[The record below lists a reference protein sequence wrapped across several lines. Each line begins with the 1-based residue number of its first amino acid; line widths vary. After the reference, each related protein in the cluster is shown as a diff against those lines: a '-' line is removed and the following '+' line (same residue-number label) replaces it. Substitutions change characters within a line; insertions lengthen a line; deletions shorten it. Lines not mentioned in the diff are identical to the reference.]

1 MNIGMRQTAN
11 LQHRL
16 VMTPKLQQA
25 IQVLLMSRLDL
36 NQHLSQQLE
45 LNPLLEEISD
55 DGEIEEITDLEGLD
69 PDTQWNEPEEI
80 IDREDKEPDF
90 EWTDFLDD
98 SLHRSESGEFEHW
111 ENNENQRPADIA
123 CFQVLHDFLMEQL
136 SVAPFSEIERRIGE
150 QIIGN
155 LDDNGRLRTSPL
167 FDLNPSFQTYLDN
180 EILSEHLRKA
190 IEKGLRKEL
199 ENDEISLSQNATV
212 TLKSEDSCW
221 LITDVADEQTYTV
234 KKEDGQLNIYTITL
248 EDIAAAVGCDLDD
261 VEAVLYFIQ
270 NHFEPIGIAYRTI
283 PETLLTQM
291 RAAQIE
297 NSLAENVIRHHWE
310 DLTNNHLQ
318 RIAQGLGVQIN
329 EVVEARELIG
339 TLDPYPGR
347 HFFDPRDPRAP
358 ETIIPDVTVEKIDGE
373 YRVTTN
379 DDGMPRL
386 RLNPVYVDWMI
397 NGNKN
402 LDSKTKE
409 WLEVRRTQARDLLQ
423 SIVQRRQTI
432 ARVTDAIFEVQ
443 ADFLEQ
449 GVEGLKPLVLKQIAE
464 MAGVHEST
472 VSRVT
477 SNKYVETPQGIYRL
491 KYFFSGELL
500 TDSGSN
506 MAATTVKEKIKEMID
521 NEDAAKPLSDKAISD
536 ALKAQGIHTAR
547 RTVAKYREEL
557 DILPSPKRKRKW

>member
-98 SLHRSESGEFEHW
+98 SLHRGGSGEFEHW

-155 LDDNGRLRTSPL
+155 LDDNGRLRTGPL

-297 NSLAENVIRHHWE
+297 NSLAEKVIRHHWE

>member
-98 SLHRSESGEFEHW
+98 SLHRGESGEFEHW

-155 LDDNGRLRTSPL
+155 LDDNGRLRTGPL

-199 ENDEISLSQNATV
+199 ENDKISLSQNATV

-221 LITDVADEQTYTV
+221 LIADVADEQTYTV

-297 NSLAENVIRHHWE
+297 NSLAEKVIRHHWE

-386 RLNPVYVDWMI
+386 RLNPVYVNWMI

>member
-1 MNIGMRQTAN
+1 MNVGMRQTAN

-36 NQHLSQQLE
+36 RQHLSQQLE
-45 LNPLLEEISD
+45 QNPLLEEIAEED
-55 DGEIEEITDLEGLD
+55 ELEEIIDLEGFD

-90 EWTDFLDD
+90 DWKDFLDD
-98 SLHRSESGEFEHW
+98 SFHRGESGEFEHW
-111 ENNENQRPADIA
+111 ENNEDQRSSDIA
-123 CFQVLHDFLMEQL
+123 GFQSLHDFLMQQL
-136 SVAPFSEIERRIGE
+136 SIAPFSEMERRIGE

-155 LDDNGRLRTSPL
+155 LDDNGQLRTGPL
-167 FDLNPSFQTYLDN
+167 FNINPLLQGDLDN
-180 EILSEHLRKA
+180 ELLSEYLRKTV
-190 IEKGLRKEL
+190 EKGLHKEL
-199 ENDEISLSQNATV
+199 ESDEISLSQNATITV
-212 TLKSEDSCW
+212 KSEGNCW
-221 LITDVADEQTYTV
+221 FITDGPDEQTYTI
-234 KKEDGQLNIYTITL
+234 KKEDGQLNLYNITL
-248 EDIAAAVGCDLDD
+248 EDIAATISSDVDE
-261 VEAVLYFIQ
+261 VEAVLHFIH

-291 RAAQIE
+291 RTAQIDNPLVE
-297 NSLAENVIRHHWE
+297 EVIKHYWE

-318 RIAQGLGVQIN
+318 RIAQGLGVQIS
-329 EVVEARELIG
+329 EIVEARELIS

-347 HFFDPRDPRAP
+347 HFSDPRDPRAP
-358 ETIIPDVTVEKIDGE
+358 ETIIPDVTIEKIDGA
-373 YRVTTN
+373 YRVITN

-386 RLNPVYVDWMI
+386 RLNPVYIDWMT

-402 LDSKTKE
+402 LDTKTKE

-449 GVEGLKPLVLKQIAE
+449 GVEGLKPLVLKQIAD

-491 KYFFSGELL
+491 KYFFSGELP

-506 MAATTVKEKIKEMID
+506 VAATTVKEKIKDMIE

-536 ALKAQGIHTAR
+536 ILEAQGIHTAR

>member
-1 MNIGMRQTAN
+1 MNVGMRQTAS

-36 NQHLSQQLE
+36 QQHLSQQLE
-45 LNPLLEEISD
+45 QNPLLEEMQD
-55 DGEIEEITDLEGLD
+55 DELEEITDLEGPD

-90 EWTDFLDD
+90 DWKDFLDD
-98 SLHRSESGEFEHW
+98 SFHRGESGEFEHW
-111 ENNENQRPADIA
+111 DNNEDQRPADIA
-123 CFQVLHDFLMEQL
+123 YFQSLHDFLMEQL
-136 SVAPFSEIERRIGE
+136 SIAPFSEMERRIGE

-155 LDDNGRLRTSPL
+155 LDDNGQLRTVPL
-167 FDLNPSFQTYLDN
+167 FGVHLSFQSDLDN
-180 EILSEHLRKA
+180 GILPETLQQA
-190 IEKGLRKEL
+190 IEKGLRKAL
-199 ENDEISLSQNATV
+199 ENDEILLSQNATV
-212 TLKSEDSCW
+212 TVKSEDSCW
-221 LITDVADEQTYTV
+221 LITDVEYEQIYTV
-234 KKEDGQLNIYTITL
+234 KKESDQLQIYSITL
-248 EDIAAAVGCDLDD
+248 EDIAVSVGCDVDE
-261 VEAVLYFIQ
+261 VEAVLHFIQ

-291 RAAQIE
+291 RAAQI
-297 NSLAENVIRHHWE
+297 NCSLAEDIIKHHWE

-318 RIAQGLGVQIN
+318 RIAQGLGVQIS
-329 EVVEARELIG
+329 EIVEARELIG

-347 HFFDPRDPRAP
+347 HFSDPRDPRAP
-358 ETIIPDVTVEKIDGE
+358 ETIVPDVTVEKIEGE
-373 YRVTTN
+373 YRITTN

-386 RLNPVYVDWMI
+386 RLNPVYVDWMT
-397 NGNKN
+397 NGNKD
-402 LDSKTKE
+402 LDPKTKE

-449 GVEGLKPLVLKQIAE
+449 GVEGLKPLVLKQIAD

-491 KYFFSGELL
+491 KYFFSGELS

-506 MAATTVKEKIKEMID
+506 VAATTVKEKIKDMIE

-536 ALKAQGIHTAR
+536 ALEAQGIHTAR

>member
-36 NQHLSQQLE
+36 KQHLSQQLE
-45 LNPLLEEISD
+45 LNPLLEEMLD
-55 DGEIEEITDLEGLD
+55 DAEIEEIIDLEGLD

-90 EWTDFLDD
+90 DWTDFLDD
-98 SLHRSESGEFEHW
+98 SLHRGESGEFEHW
-111 ENNENQRPADIA
+111 ENNDNQRPADTA
-123 CFQVLHDFLMEQL
+123 CFQSLHDFLIQQL
-136 SVAPFSEIERRIGE
+136 SIAPLSETDRRIGE

-155 LDDNGRLRTSPL
+155 LDDNGRLQAVPL
-167 FDLNPSFQTYLDN
+167 FDINPSLQSDLDDGV
-180 EILSEHLRKA
+180 LSEDLRKRL
-190 IEKGLRKEL
+190 EKGLRRAL
-199 ENDEISLSQNATV
+199 GSDEISLSPNATV
-212 TLKSEDSCW
+212 TVESEDSCW
-221 LITDVADEQTYTV
+221 LITDAAAEQTYTV
-234 KKEDGQLNIYTITL
+234 KKEDDQLNIYNITL
-248 EDIAAAVGCDLDD
+248 EDIAATIGCDLDS
-261 VEAVLYFIQ
+261 VEAVLHFIH

-283 PETLLTQM
+283 PETLLTQL
-291 RAAQIE
+291 RVAQID
-297 NSLAENVIRHHWE
+297 NPLAEDIIKHHWE

-318 RIAQGLGVQIN
+318 RIAQGLGVEIG

-339 TLDPYPGR
+339 ALDPYPGR
-347 HFFDPRDPRAP
+347 HFSDPRDPRVS
-358 ETIIPDVTVEKIDGE
+358 ETIIPEVIVEKIDGE
-373 YRVTTN
+373 YRIITN

-386 RLNPVYVDWMI
+386 RLNPVYVNWMI
-397 NGNKN
+397 NGNKR
-402 LDSKTKE
+402 LDTKTKE

-432 ARVTDAIFEVQ
+432 ARVTEAIFEVQ

-521 NEDAAKPLSDKAISD
+521 NEDVAKPLSDKAISD

-547 RTVAKYREEL
+547 RTVAKYREGL

>member
-1 MNIGMRQTAN
+1 MNVGMRQTAS

-36 NQHLSQQLE
+36 KQHLSQQME
-45 LNPLLEEISD
+45 QNPLLEEIPED
-55 DGEIEEITDLEGLD
+55 DELEEITDLEGLD

-90 EWTDFLDD
+90 DWQDFLDD
-98 SLHRSESGEFEHW
+98 SFHRGESGEFEHW
-111 ENNENQRPADIA
+111 ENNEDQRPSDIA
-123 CFQVLHDFLMEQL
+123 GFLTLHDFLMQQL
-136 SVAPFSEIERRIGE
+136 SVAPFSETDRKIGE

-155 LDDNGRLRTSPL
+155 LDDNGQLRASSL
-167 FDLNPSFQTYLDN
+167 FEINSLVQSDLNSET
-180 EILSEHLRKA
+180 LSEYLRKT
-190 IEKGLRKEL
+190 IEKGLRKAL
-199 ENDEISLSQNATV
+199 ENDEISLSEGTTITV
-212 TLKSEDSCW
+212 KSEDNCW
-221 LITDVADEQTYTV
+221 LITDVEDGQTYTI
-234 KKEDGQLNIYTITL
+234 KNENGQLNLYSITL
-248 EDIAAAVGCDLDD
+248 EDIADAIDCDVAE
-261 VEAVLYFIQ
+261 VEAVLEFIH
-270 NHFEPIGIAYRTI
+270 NYFEPIGIAYRTI

-291 RAAQIE
+291 KAAQID
-297 NSLAENVIRHHWE
+297 NSLAAAVITDYWD

-318 RIAQGLGVQIN
+318 RIAQGLGVQISEIV
-329 EVVEARELIG
+329 EVRELIG

-347 HFFDPRDPRAP
+347 HFSDPRDPRAP
-358 ETIIPDVTVEKIDGE
+358 ETIIPDVTVEKIDGA
-373 YRVTTN
+373 YRIITN

-386 RLNPVYVDWMI
+386 RLNPVYIDWMM

-409 WLEVRRTQARDLLQ
+409 WLEARRTQAKDLLQ

-449 GVEGLKPLVLKQIAE
+449 GVEGLKPLVLKQIAD

-491 KYFFSGELL
+491 KYFFSGELPS
-500 TDSGSN
+500 DSGSN
-506 MAATTVKEKIKEMID
+506 VAATTVKEKIKNMIE
-521 NEDAAKPLSDKAISD
+521 NEDAAKPLSDKAIAD
-536 ALKAQGIHTAR
+536 ALEAQGIHTAR

-557 DILPSPKRKRKW
+557 NILPSPKRRRKW

>member
-1 MNIGMRQTAN
+1 MNIGMRQTVN

-98 SLHRSESGEFEHW
+98 SLHRGESGEFEHW

-136 SVAPFSEIERRIGE
+136 SVAPFSEIERRISE

-155 LDDNGRLRTSPL
+155 LDDNGRLRTGPL
-167 FDLNPSFQTYLDN
+167 FNLNPSFQTYLDN

-297 NSLAENVIRHHWE
+297 NSLAEKVIRHHWE

-449 GVEGLKPLVLKQIAE
+449 GIEGLKPLVLKQIAE

>member
-1 MNIGMRQTAN
+1 MNVGMRHTAS
-11 LQHRL
+11 LQQRL

-36 NQHLSQQLE
+36 EQHLSQQLE
-45 LNPLLEEISD
+45 QNPLLEEIQD
-55 DGEIEEITDLEGLD
+55 DEIEEITDLEGLD

-90 EWTDFLDD
+90 DWKDFLDD
-98 SLHRSESGEFEHW
+98 SFHQGESGVFEHW
-111 ENNENQRPADIA
+111 DNNEDQRPADIA
-123 CFQVLHDFLMEQL
+123 YFQSLHDFLMDQL
-136 SVAPFSEIERRIGE
+136 SVAPFSEMERRIGE

-155 LDDNGRLRTSPL
+155 LNDNGQLRAVPL
-167 FDLNPSFQTYLDN
+167 FGVHLSFQSDLDN
-180 EILSEHLRKA
+180 GTLSEILRKA
-190 IEKGLRKEL
+190 VEKGLRGAL
-199 ENDEISLSQNATV
+199 ENDEISVSQNVTV
-212 TLKSEDSCW
+212 TVKSEDSCW
-221 LITDVADEQTYTV
+221 LITDVEYEQTYTI
-234 KKEDGQLNIYTITL
+234 KKEANQLQIYSITL
-248 EDIAAAVGCDLDD
+248 EDLAAAVGCDVDE
-261 VEAVLYFIQ
+261 VEAILYFIQ

-291 RAAQIE
+291 RAAQIDYP
-297 NSLAENVIRHHWE
+297 LAEEIIKHHWE

-318 RIAQGLGVQIN
+318 RIAQGLGVQIS

-347 HFFDPRDPRAP
+347 HFSDSRDPRAP
-358 ETIIPDVTVEKIDGE
+358 ETIVPDVTVEKIDGE
-373 YRVTTN
+373 YRIITN

-386 RLNPVYVDWMI
+386 RLNPVYIDWMT

-402 LDSKTKE
+402 LDPKTKE
-409 WLEVRRTQARDLLQ
+409 WLEARRTQARDLLQ

-432 ARVTDAIFEVQ
+432 ARVTDAIFEIQ
-443 ADFLEQ
+443 ADFLER
-449 GVEGLKPLVLKQIAE
+449 GVEGLKPLVLKQIAN

-491 KYFFSGELL
+491 KYFFSGELP

-506 MAATTVKEKIKEMID
+506 VAATTVKEKIKDMIE
-521 NEDAAKPLSDKAISD
+521 NENAAKPLSDKAISD

-557 DILPSPKRKRKW
+557 HILPSPKRKRKW

>member
-98 SLHRSESGEFEHW
+98 SLHRGESGEFEHW

-155 LDDNGRLRTSPL
+155 LDDNGRLRTGPL

-297 NSLAENVIRHHWE
+297 NSLAEKVIRHHWE

-449 GVEGLKPLVLKQIAE
+449 GIEGLKPLVLKQIAE

>member
-98 SLHRSESGEFEHW
+98 SLHRGESGEFEHW

-297 NSLAENVIRHHWE
+297 NSLAEKVIRHHWE

-386 RLNPVYVDWMI
+386 RLNPVYVNWMI

-402 LDSKTKE
+402 LDSKTNE

-449 GVEGLKPLVLKQIAE
+449 GVKGLKPLVLKQIAE

>member
-1 MNIGMRQTAN
+1 MNVGMRQTAN
-11 LQHRL
+11 LQQRV

-36 NQHLSQQLE
+36 TQHLSQQLE
-45 LNPLLEEISD
+45 QNPLLEEIPED
-55 DGEIEEITDLEGLD
+55 NEIEETTDLEGLD

-90 EWTDFLDD
+90 DWKDFLDD
-98 SLHRSESGEFEHW
+98 SFHRGESGEFEHW
-111 ENNENQRPADIA
+111 ENNEDQHPADIA
-123 CFQVLHDFLMEQL
+123 CFQSLHDFLMQQL
-136 SVAPFSEIERRIGE
+136 SVAPFSETDRRIGE

-155 LDDNGRLRTSPL
+155 LDDDGQLRTVSLFDINPL
-167 FDLNPSFQTYLDN
+167 FQSDLDN
-180 EILSEHLRKA
+180 GTLSENLRKA
-190 IEKGLRKEL
+190 LEKRLCKAFES
-199 ENDEISLSQNATV
+199 DAISLSQNVTV
-212 TLKSEDSCW
+212 TVKSEDSCW
-221 LITDVADEQTYTV
+221 LLTDAVDEQTYTV
-234 KKEDGQLNIYTITL
+234 RKEEGQLNIYNITL
-248 EDIAAAVGCDLDD
+248 EDIAAAVDCEVDE
-261 VEAVLYFIQ
+261 VEAVLHFIQ
-270 NHFEPIGIAYRTI
+270 NHFDPIGIAYRTI
-283 PETLLTQM
+283 PETLLIQM
-291 RAAQIE
+291 RVAQID
-297 NSLAENVIRHHWE
+297 NPLAEDIIKCHWE

-318 RIAQGLGVQIN
+318 RIAQGLGVPISKI
-329 EVVEARELIG
+329 VEARELIG

-347 HFFDPRDPRAP
+347 HFSDPIDPRAP
-358 ETIIPDVTVEKIDGE
+358 ETIIPDVTIEKIDGK

-386 RLNPVYVDWMI
+386 RLNPVYVDWMT

-402 LDSKTKE
+402 LDAETKE

-449 GVEGLKPLVLKQIAE
+449 GIEGLKPLVLKQIAE

-491 KYFFSGELL
+491 KYFFSGELP

-506 MAATTVKEKIKEMID
+506 VAATTVKEKIKDMIE
-521 NEDAAKPLSDKAISD
+521 NEDAAKPLSDQALSD
-536 ALKAQGIHTAR
+536 ALEAQGIHTAR

>member
-1 MNIGMRQTAN
+1 MNAGMRQTAS

-25 IQVLLMSRLDL
+25 IQVLLMSRMDL
-36 NQHLSQQLE
+36 TQHLSQQLE
-45 LNPLLEEISD
+45 QNPLLEEIPEND
-55 DGEIEEITDLEGLD
+55 EIEEITDLEGLD

-90 EWTDFLDD
+90 DWQDFLDD
-98 SLHRSESGEFEHW
+98 SFHRGESGEFEHW
-111 ENNENQRPADIA
+111 GNNEDQRPSDIA
-123 CFQVLHDFLMEQL
+123 GFQTLHDFLMQQL
-136 SVAPFSEIERRIGE
+136 SVAPFSETDRKIGE

-155 LDDNGRLRTSPL
+155 LDDNGQFRASPL
-167 FDLNPSFQTYLDN
+167 FEINPLAQSDLNS
-180 EILSEHLRKA
+180 EVLSEYLHKA
-190 IEKGLRKEL
+190 IENGLRKEL
-199 ENDEISLSQNATV
+199 ENGDISLSQSTTITV
-212 TLKSEDSCW
+212 KSEDSRW
-221 LITDVADEQTYTV
+221 LITDAEDSQTYII
-234 KKEDGQLNIYTITL
+234 KNEDGQLNLYSITL
-248 EDIAAAVGCDLDD
+248 EDIAGAIPCDVDK
-261 VEAVLYFIQ
+261 VEAVLDFIH

-291 RAAQIE
+291 KAAQID
-297 NSLAENVIRHHWE
+297 NPLAEAVIKSYWE

-318 RIAQGLGVQIN
+318 RIAQGLEVQISEIV
-329 EVVEARELIG
+329 EVRELIG

-347 HFFDPRDPRAP
+347 HFSDPRDPRAS

-373 YRVTTN
+373 YRITTN

-386 RLNPVYVDWMI
+386 RLNPIYIDWMM

-402 LDSKTKE
+402 LDNKTKE

-449 GVEGLKPLVLKQIAE
+449 GVDGLKPLVLKQIAD

-491 KYFFSGELL
+491 KYFFSGELP

-506 MAATTVKEKIKEMID
+506 VAATTVKEKIKNMIG

-536 ALKAQGIHTAR
+536 ALEAEGIHTAR

-557 DILPSPKRKRKW
+557 NILPSPKRKRKW

>member
-45 LNPLLEEISD
+45 LNPLLEEVSD

-90 EWTDFLDD
+90 DWTDFLDD
-98 SLHRSESGEFEHW
+98 SLHRGESREFEHW
-111 ENNENQRPADIA
+111 ENNENQRPADTA
-123 CFQVLHDFLMEQL
+123 CFQSLHDFLMQQL
-136 SVAPFSEIERRIGE
+136 SITPLSKTERRIGE

-155 LDDNGRLRTSPL
+155 LDDNGRLQAVPL
-167 FDLNPSFQTYLDN
+167 FNINPSFQSDLADGL
-180 EILSEHLRKA
+180 LSKDLRKA
-190 IEKGLRKEL
+190 LEKGLRRAL
-199 ENDEISLSQNATV
+199 GSNEISLSQNATV
-212 TLKSEDSCW
+212 NVELEDSCW
-221 LITDVADEQTYTV
+221 LITDAVDAQTYTV
-234 KKEDGQLNIYTITL
+234 KEEDGQLNIYIITL
-248 EDIAAAVGCDLDD
+248 EDIAVTIGCDLAD
-261 VEAVLYFIQ
+261 VEAVLHFIH

-283 PETLLTQM
+283 PETLLTQL
-291 RAAQIE
+291 RVAQID
-297 NSLAENVIRHHWE
+297 NPLAEDIIKHHWE

-318 RIAQGLGVQIN
+318 RIAQGLGVEIG

-347 HFFDPRDPRAP
+347 HFSDPRDPRAP
-358 ETIIPDVTVEKIDGE
+358 ETIIPEVIVEKIEGE
-373 YRVTTN
+373 YRIITN

-386 RLNPVYVDWMI
+386 RLNPVYVDWMT

-402 LDSKTKE
+402 LDAKTKE

-432 ARVTDAIFEVQ
+432 ARVTEAIFEVQ

-449 GVEGLKPLVLKQIAE
+449 GIEGLKPLVLKQIAD

-491 KYFFSGELL
+491 KYFFSGELP

>member
-98 SLHRSESGEFEHW
+98 SLHRGESGEFEHW

>member
-1 MNIGMRQTAN
+1 MNVGMRQTAN

-36 NQHLSQQLE
+36 KQHLSQQLE
-45 LNPLLEEISD
+45 QNPLLEEISED
-55 DGEIEEITDLEGLD
+55 DELEEITDLEGLD

-90 EWTDFLDD
+90 DWQDFLDD
-98 SLHRSESGEFEHW
+98 SFHRGESGEFEHW
-111 ENNENQRPADIA
+111 ENNEDQRSSDIA
-123 CFQVLHDFLMEQL
+123 GFQTLHDFLMQQL
-136 SVAPFSEIERRIGE
+136 SVAPFSETDRKIGE

-155 LDDNGRLRTSPL
+155 LNDNGQLRAGPL
-167 FDLNPSFQTYLDN
+167 FQINPLAQSDLNS
-180 EILSEHLRKA
+180 EVLSEYLRKT
-190 IEKGLRKEL
+190 IEKGLRKAL
-199 ENDEISLSQNATV
+199 ENGEISLSEGTTITV
-212 TLKSEDSCW
+212 KSEDSCW
-221 LITDVADEQTYTV
+221 IITDSENGQTYTI
-234 KKEDGQLNIYTITL
+234 KIENNQLNLYNITL
-248 EDIAAAVGCDLDD
+248 EDIAGAIGCEVAE
-261 VEAVLYFIQ
+261 VEAVWEFIH

-291 RAAQIE
+291 KTAQID
-297 NSLAENVIRHHWE
+297 NPLAEAVIMDYWE

-318 RIAQGLGVQIN
+318 RIAQGLGAQISEIV
-329 EVVEARELIG
+329 EVRDLIG

-347 HFFDPRDPRAP
+347 HFSDPRDPRAP
-358 ETIIPDVTVEKIDGE
+358 ETIIPDVTVEKIDGA
-373 YRVTTN
+373 YRITTN

-386 RLNPVYVDWMI
+386 RLNPVYIDWMM

-402 LDSKTKE
+402 LDAKTKE
-409 WLEVRRTQARDLLQ
+409 WLEARRTQAKDLLQ

-449 GVEGLKPLVLKQIAE
+449 GVEGLKPLVLKQIAD

-491 KYFFSGELL
+491 KYFFSGELPS
-500 TDSGSN
+500 DSGSKV
-506 MAATTVKEKIKEMID
+506 AATTVKEKIKNMIE

-536 ALKAQGIHTAR
+536 ALEAEGIHTAR

-557 DILPSPKRKRKW
+557 NILPSPKRKRKW

>member
-98 SLHRSESGEFEHW
+98 SLHRGESGEFEHW

-155 LDDNGRLRTSPL
+155 LDDNGRLRTGPL

-297 NSLAENVIRHHWE
+297 NSLAEKVIRHHWE

-449 GVEGLKPLVLKQIAE
+449 GVEGLKPLILKQIAE

>member
-1 MNIGMRQTAN
+1 MNVGMRQTVN

-25 IQVLLMSRLDL
+25 IQILLMSRLDL
-36 NQHLSQQLE
+36 TQHLSQQLE
-45 LNPLLEEISD
+45 QNPLLEEILED
-55 DGEIEEITDLEGLD
+55 DELEGLFDLERLD

-90 EWTDFLDD
+90 DWKDFLDD
-98 SLHRSESGEFEHW
+98 SFHRGESGEFEHW
-111 ENNENQRPADIA
+111 QNNDDQRPSDIA
-123 CFQVLHDFLMEQL
+123 CFQSLHDFLVEQL
-136 SVAPFSEIERRIGE
+136 RVAPFSAMEREIGE

-155 LDDNGRLRTSPL
+155 LDDNGQLRTGPL
-167 FDLNPSFQTYLDN
+167 FDINPVFQNHLDN
-180 EILSEHLRKA
+180 GILSEDLQHV
-190 IEKGLRKEL
+190 IEKGLRKEF
-199 ENDEISLSQNATV
+199 ENDEISLSPSTIVTV
-212 TLKSEDSCW
+212 KSEDSCW
-221 LITDVADEQTYTV
+221 LIIDAAGEQTYTIN
-234 KKEDGQLNIYTITL
+234 KEDGQLNVYNISL
-248 EDIAAAVGCDLDD
+248 EDIAATVSCDVEK
-261 VEAVLYFIQ
+261 VEAVLYFIH
-270 NHFEPIGIAYRTI
+270 NNFEPIGIAYRTI

-297 NSLAENVIRHHWE
+297 NPLAEMVIKHHWK
-310 DLTNNHLQ
+310 DLTDNHLQ
-318 RIAQGLGVQIN
+318 RIAQGLGVQIS
-329 EVVEARELIG
+329 EIVEARELIG

-347 HFFDPRDPRAP
+347 HFSDPRDPRAP
-358 ETIIPDVTVEKIDGE
+358 ETIVPDVTIEKIEGE
-373 YRVTTN
+373 YRVITN

-386 RLNPVYVDWMI
+386 RLNPVYVDWMM

-402 LDSKTKE
+402 LDTNTKE

-432 ARVTDAIFEVQ
+432 VRVTEAIFEVQ

-449 GVEGLKPLVLKQIAE
+449 GIEGLKPLVLKQIAD

-491 KYFFSGELL
+491 KYFFSGELP

-506 MAATTVKEKIKEMID
+506 VAATTVKEKIKDMIE
-521 NEDAAKPLSDKAISD
+521 NEDAAKPLSDKAIAD
-536 ALKAQGIHTAR
+536 ALEAQGIHTAR

>member
-1 MNIGMRQTAN
+1 MNIGMRHTAS
-11 LQHRL
+11 LQQRL

-36 NQHLSQQLE
+36 QQHLSQQLE
-45 LNPLLEEISD
+45 QNPLLEEMQE
-55 DGEIEEITDLEGLD
+55 DGEIEDITDLDGLD

-90 EWTDFLDD
+90 DWQDFLDD
-98 SLHRSESGEFEHW
+98 SFHRGESGEFEHR
-111 ENNENQRPADIA
+111 NNDEDQRPADIA
-123 CFQVLHDFLMEQL
+123 YFQSLHDFLMEQL
-136 SVAPFSEIERRIGE
+136 SVAPFSEMERRIGE

-155 LDDNGRLRTSPL
+155 LDDDGQLRTTPL
-167 FDLNPSFQTYLDN
+167 FGVSLLFQSDLDN
-180 EILSEHLRKA
+180 GDLSEHLRQV
-190 IEKGLRKEL
+190 IEKGLRKALGNNET
-199 ENDEISLSQNATV
+199 SLSQNATI
-212 TLKSEDSCW
+212 TTKSEASCW
-221 LITDVADEQTYTV
+221 LITDVEYEQTYTV
-234 KKEDGQLNIYTITL
+234 RAEEGQLHIYSITL
-248 EDIAAAVGCDLDD
+248 EDIAATIGCDVDE
-261 VEAVLYFIQ
+261 VAAVLYFIQ
-270 NHFEPIGIAYRTI
+270 NHFDPIGIACQTI

-291 RAAQIE
+291 RAAQIDDP
-297 NSLAENVIRHHWE
+297 LAEKILKYHWE

-318 RIAQGLGVQIN
+318 RIAQGLGAQIS
-329 EVVEARELIG
+329 EIVEARELVG
-339 TLDPYPGR
+339 SLDPYPGR
-347 HFFDPRDPRAP
+347 HFSDPKDPRAP
-358 ETIIPDVTVEKIDGE
+358 ETIVPDVTVEKIDGE
-373 YRVTTN
+373 YRITTN

-386 RLNPVYVDWMI
+386 RLNPVYVDWMT

-402 LDSKTKE
+402 LDDKTKE
-409 WLEVRRTQARDLLQ
+409 WLESRRTQARDLLQ

-449 GVEGLKPLVLKQIAE
+449 GIEGLKPLVLKQIAE

-491 KYFFSGELL
+491 KYFFSGELP

-521 NEDAAKPLSDKAISD
+521 NENAAKPLSDKAISD
-536 ALKAQGIHTAR
+536 ALKAQGIHAAR

>member
-1 MNIGMRQTAN
+1 MNVGMRQTAN

-25 IQVLLMSRLDL
+25 IQILLMSRLDL
-36 NQHLSQQLE
+36 TQHLSQQLE
-45 LNPLLEEISD
+45 QNPLLEEILED
-55 DGEIEEITDLEGLD
+55 DELEGLFDLERLD

-90 EWTDFLDD
+90 DWKDFLDD
-98 SLHRSESGEFEHW
+98 SFHRGESGEFEHW
-111 ENNENQRPADIA
+111 QNNDDQRPSDIA
-123 CFQVLHDFLMEQL
+123 CFQSLHDFLVEQL
-136 SVAPFSEIERRIGE
+136 RVAPFSAMEREIGE

-155 LDDNGRLRTSPL
+155 LDDNGQLRTGPL
-167 FDLNPSFQTYLDN
+167 FDINPVFQNHLDN
-180 EILSEHLRKA
+180 GILSENLQQV
-190 IEKGLRKEL
+190 IEKGLRKEF
-199 ENDEISLSQNATV
+199 ENDEISLSPSAIVTV
-212 TLKSEDSCW
+212 KSEDSCW
-221 LITDVADEQTYTV
+221 LITDAAGEQTYTIN
-234 KKEDGQLNIYTITL
+234 KEDGQFNVYNITL
-248 EDIAAAVGCDLDD
+248 EGIAAAISCDVEK
-261 VEAVLYFIQ
+261 VEAVLHFIH
-270 NHFEPIGIAYRTI
+270 NNFEPIGIAYRTI

-297 NSLAENVIRHHWE
+297 NPLAEMVIKHHWK
-310 DLTNNHLQ
+310 DLTDNHLQ
-318 RIAQGLGVQIN
+318 RIAQGLGVQIS
-329 EVVEARELIG
+329 EIVEARELIG
-339 TLDPYPGR
+339 ILDPYPGR
-347 HFFDPRDPRAP
+347 HFSDPRDPRAP
-358 ETIIPDVTVEKIDGE
+358 ETIVPDVTIEKIEGE
-373 YRVTTN
+373 YRVITN

-386 RLNPVYVDWMI
+386 RLNPVYVDWMM

-402 LDSKTKE
+402 LDTDTKE

-432 ARVTDAIFEVQ
+432 ARVTEAIFEVQ

-449 GVEGLKPLVLKQIAE
+449 GVKGLKPLVLKQIAD

-491 KYFFSGELL
+491 KYFFSGELP

-506 MAATTVKEKIKEMID
+506 VAATTVKEKIKDMIE
-521 NEDAAKPLSDKAISD
+521 NEDAAKPLSDKAIAD
-536 ALKAQGIHTAR
+536 ALEAQGIHTAR

>member
-1 MNIGMRQTAN
+1 MNIGIRQTAS

-36 NQHLSQQLE
+36 KQHLSQQLE
-45 LNPLLEEISD
+45 QNPLLEEIPEE
-55 DGEIEEITDLEGLD
+55 GELEDIIDLEGID
-69 PDTQWNEPEEI
+69 PDTQWNEPKEI
-80 IDREDKEPDF
+80 VDREDKEPDF
-90 EWTDFLDD
+90 DWKDFLDD
-98 SLHRSESGEFEHW
+98 SFHRGESGEFEHW
-111 ENNENQRPADIA
+111 ENNEDQRPSDIA
-123 CFQVLHDFLMEQL
+123 CFQSLHDFLMQQL
-136 SVAPFSEIERRIGE
+136 SVAPFSETERRIGE

-155 LDDNGRLRTSPL
+155 LDDNGQLWTGPL
-167 FDLNPSFQTYLDN
+167 FDINLLFQSDLDN
-180 EILSEHLRKA
+180 EILPENLRKA
-190 IEKGLRKEL
+190 IEKGLRNRL
-199 ENDEISLSQNATV
+199 ENDEISLSQDVIVTV
-212 TLKSEDSCW
+212 KSEGNCW
-221 LITDVADEQTYTV
+221 LITDTADEQTYTI
-234 KKEDGQLNIYTITL
+234 KKEDDRLNLYNITL
-248 EDIAAAVGCDLDD
+248 EDIAIAANCELNE
-261 VEAVLYFIQ
+261 VEAVLHFIH

-291 RAAQIE
+291 RAAQID
-297 NSLAENVIRHHWE
+297 NPLAEEVIEHHWE

-318 RIAQGLGVQIN
+318 RIAQSLGVAIS
-329 EVVEARELIG
+329 EIVDVRDVIG

-347 HFFDPRDPRAP
+347 HFSDPIDPRAP
-358 ETIIPDVTVEKIDGE
+358 ETIIPDVIVEKVDGK
-373 YRVTTN
+373 YRIITN

-386 RLNPVYVDWMI
+386 RLNPLYVDWMT
-397 NGNKN
+397 NGNKD
-402 LDSKTKE
+402 LDAKTKE
-409 WLEVRRTQARDLLQ
+409 WLEVRRTQAKDLLQ

-449 GVEGLKPLVLKQIAE
+449 GVEGLKPLVLKQIAD

-491 KYFFSGELL
+491 KYFFSGELP

-506 MAATTVKEKIKEMID
+506 VAATTVKEKIKDMIE
-521 NEDAAKPLSDKAISD
+521 NEDPAKPLSDKAISD
-536 ALKAQGIHTAR
+536 ALEAKGIHTAR

-557 DILPSPKRKRKW
+557 NILPSPKRKRKW

>member
-1 MNIGMRQTAN
+1 MNVRMRQSAN
-11 LQHRL
+11 LRHRI

-36 NQHLSQQLE
+36 KQHLSQQLE
-45 LNPLLEEISD
+45 QNPLLEEIPED
-55 DGEIEEITDLEGLD
+55 DELEEITDLEGLD

-90 EWTDFLDD
+90 DWQDFLDD
-98 SLHRSESGEFEHW
+98 SFHRGESGEFEHW
-111 ENNENQRPADIA
+111 ENKEDQRPSDIA
-123 CFQVLHDFLMEQL
+123 GFLTLHDFLMQQL
-136 SVAPFSEIERRIGE
+136 SVAPLSETDRKIGE

-155 LDDNGRLRTSPL
+155 LDDNGQLRASSL
-167 FDLNPSFQTYLDN
+167 FEINLLAQSDLNSET
-180 EILSEHLRKA
+180 LSEYLRKT
-190 IEKGLRKEL
+190 IEKGLCKAL
-199 ENDEISLSQNATV
+199 ENDEISLSEGTTITV
-212 TLKSEDSCW
+212 KSEDNCW
-221 LITDVADEQTYTV
+221 LITDAEDGQTYTI
-234 KKEDGQLNIYTITL
+234 KNENGQLNLYSITL
-248 EDIAAAVGCDLDD
+248 EDIADAIDCDVAE
-261 VEAVLYFIQ
+261 VEAVLEFIH
-270 NHFEPIGIAYRTI
+270 NYFEPIGIACRTI

-291 RAAQIE
+291 KAAQID
-297 NSLAENVIRHHWE
+297 NSLAAAVITDYWE

-318 RIAQGLGVQIN
+318 RIAQGLGVQIS
-329 EVVEARELIG
+329 EIVEARELIG

-347 HFFDPRDPRAP
+347 HFSDPRDPRAP
-358 ETIIPDVTVEKIDGE
+358 ETIIPDVTVEKIDGA
-373 YRVTTN
+373 YRIITN

-386 RLNPVYVDWMI
+386 RLNPVYIDWMM

-402 LDSKTKE
+402 LDSQTKE
-409 WLEVRRTQARDLLQ
+409 WLEARSTQAKDLLQ

-449 GVEGLKPLVLKQIAE
+449 GVERLKPLVLKQIAN

-491 KYFFSGELL
+491 KYFFSGELPS
-500 TDSGSN
+500 DSGSN
-506 MAATTVKEKIKEMID
+506 VAVTTVKEKIKNMIE
-521 NEDAAKPLSDKAISD
+521 NEDAAKPLSDKAIAD
-536 ALKAQGIHTAR
+536 ALEAQGIHTAR

-557 DILPSPKRKRKW
+557 NILPSPKRRRKW

>member
-1 MNIGMRQTAN
+1 MNVGMRQTAS

-36 NQHLSQQLE
+36 RQHLSQQLE
-45 LNPLLEEISD
+45 QNPLLEEIAED
-55 DGEIEEITDLEGLD
+55 DELEEIIDLEGFD

-90 EWTDFLDD
+90 DWKDFLDD
-98 SLHRSESGEFEHW
+98 SFHRGESGEFEHW
-111 ENNENQRPADIA
+111 ENNEDQRSSDIA
-123 CFQVLHDFLMEQL
+123 GFQSLHDFLMQQL
-136 SVAPFSEIERRIGE
+136 SIAPFSEMERRIGE

-155 LDDNGRLRTSPL
+155 LDDNGQLRTSPL
-167 FDLNPSFQTYLDN
+167 FNINPLLQGDLDN
-180 EILSEHLRKA
+180 ELLSEYLRKTV
-190 IEKGLRKEL
+190 EKGLHKEL
-199 ENDEISLSQNATV
+199 ESDEISLSQNATITV
-212 TLKSEDSCW
+212 KSEGNCW
-221 LITDVADEQTYTV
+221 FITDGPDEQTYTI
-234 KKEDGQLNIYTITL
+234 KKEDGQLNLYNITL
-248 EDIAAAVGCDLDD
+248 EDIAATISSDVDE
-261 VEAVLYFIQ
+261 VEAVLHFIH

-291 RAAQIE
+291 RTAQIDNPLVE
-297 NSLAENVIRHHWE
+297 EVIKHYWE

-318 RIAQGLGVQIN
+318 RIAQGLGVQIS
-329 EVVEARELIG
+329 EIVEARELIS

-347 HFFDPRDPRAP
+347 HFSDPRDPRAP
-358 ETIIPDVTVEKIDGE
+358 ETIIPDVTIEKIDGA
-373 YRVTTN
+373 YRVITN

-386 RLNPVYVDWMI
+386 RLNPVYIDWMT

-402 LDSKTKE
+402 LDTKTKE

-449 GVEGLKPLVLKQIAE
+449 GVEGLKPLVLKQIADL
-464 MAGVHEST
+464 AGVHEST

-491 KYFFSGELL
+491 KYFFSGELP

-506 MAATTVKEKIKEMID
+506 VAATTVKEKIKDMIE
-521 NEDAAKPLSDKAISD
+521 NEDAAKPLSDKVISD
-536 ALKAQGIHTAR
+536 ILEAQGIHTAR

>member
-25 IQVLLMSRLDL
+25 IQVLLMSRLNL

-98 SLHRSESGEFEHW
+98 SLHRGESGEFEHW

-297 NSLAENVIRHHWE
+297 NSLAEKVIRHHWE

>member
-1 MNIGMRQTAN
+1 MNVGMRQTTS

-36 NQHLSQQLE
+36 QQHLSQQME
-45 LNPLLEEISD
+45 QNPLLEEVLEE
-55 DGEIEEITDLEGLD
+55 GEIEEILGLEGLD

-90 EWTDFLDD
+90 DWKDFLDD
-98 SLHRSESGEFEHW
+98 SFHRGESGEFEHW
-111 ENNENQRPADIA
+111 DNNEDQRPSDIA
-123 CFQVLHDFLMEQL
+123 YFQSLHDFLMEQL
-136 SVAPFSEIERRIGE
+136 SVAPLSVMERRIGE

-155 LDDNGRLRTSPL
+155 LDDNGQLRTVPL
-167 FDLNPSFQTYLDN
+167 FSIHLSFQDDLDN
-180 EILSEHLRKA
+180 GILSENLRKT
-190 IEKGLRKEL
+190 IEKGLRKAL
-199 ENDEISLSQNATV
+199 ENDEIWLSENATITV
-212 TLKSEDSCW
+212 KSEDSCW
-221 LITDVADEQTYTV
+221 LLTDVEYEQTYTIW
-234 KKEDGQLNIYTITL
+234 KETDQLHIYGITL
-248 EDIAAAVGCDLDD
+248 EDIAASVGCDVAE
-261 VEAVLYFIQ
+261 VEAVLDFIQ
-270 NHFEPIGIAYRTI
+270 NNFDPIGIAYRTI
-283 PETLLTQM
+283 PETLLIQM
-291 RAAQIE
+291 KAAQIDDP
-297 NSLAENVIRHHWE
+297 LAEEIIKRHWE

-318 RIAQGLGVQIN
+318 RIAQALGVQIS
-329 EVVEARELIG
+329 EIVEARELIG

-347 HFFDPRDPRAP
+347 HFSDPRDPRAP

-373 YRVTTN
+373 YRITTN

-386 RLNPVYVDWMI
+386 RLNPVYVDWMT
-397 NGNKN
+397 NGNKD
-402 LDSKTKE
+402 LDPKTKE

-449 GVEGLKPLVLKQIAE
+449 GIEGLKPLVLKQIAD

-491 KYFFSGELL
+491 KYFFSGELP

-506 MAATTVKEKIKEMID
+506 VAATTVKEKIKDMIE

-536 ALKAQGIHTAR
+536 ALEAQGIHTAR

>member
-98 SLHRSESGEFEHW
+98 SLHRGESGEFEHW

-297 NSLAENVIRHHWE
+297 NSLAEKVIRHHWE

>member
-98 SLHRSESGEFEHW
+98 SLHRGESGEFEHW

-136 SVAPFSEIERRIGE
+136 SVAPFSEIERGIGE

-221 LITDVADEQTYTV
+221 RITDVADEQTYTV

-291 RAAQIE
+291 RATQIE
-297 NSLAENVIRHHWE
+297 NSLAKKVIRHHWE

-358 ETIIPDVTVEKIDGE
+358 ETIIPDVTVEKIDGA

-432 ARVTDAIFEVQ
+432 VRVTDAIFEVQ

>member
-1 MNIGMRQTAN
+1 MNIGMRQTVN

-98 SLHRSESGEFEHW
+98 SLHRGESGEFEHW

-136 SVAPFSEIERRIGE
+136 SVAPFSEIERRISE

-155 LDDNGRLRTSPL
+155 LDDNGRLRTGPL

-297 NSLAENVIRHHWE
+297 NSLTEKVIRHHWE

-449 GVEGLKPLVLKQIAE
+449 GIEGLKPLVLKQIAE